1 MASKIDI
8 CNRALLKIGQP
19 SIMSLDD
26 NSQLARLCL
35 QEFDAALEAT
45 LRSYPWPFAIKRAE
59 LARQQDKPPFGPSF
73 YYSLPSDSVRLVDVL
88 TGGLP
93 YQIEGTAVATNAG
106 SVAVRYVSKSIP
118 ISAMDA
124 QTKDVIALMLAT
136 RLAITVTENPQLKD
150 MLYAETQQVLAQARN
165 TAAVEDYPQ
174 EPIEGAWLPS
184 RVAGQGTSYF
194 TSQFNPWGPD
204 GSGVTS
210 ND

>member
-59 LARQQDKPPFGPSF
+59 LARMLDKPPFGPAF
-73 YYSLPSDSVRLVDVL
+73 YYALPSDSVRLVDVF
-88 TGGLP
+88 TEGFP
-93 YQIEGTAVATNAG
+93 YQIEGPAIATSAS

-118 ISAMDA
+118 VSAMDA
-124 QTKDVIALMLAT
+124 QTKDVIALTLAT
-136 RLAITVTENPQLKD
+136 RLAISVTENPQLKD
-150 MLYAETQQVLAQARN
+150 MLYAEAQQTLAQARN

-174 EPIEGAWLPS
+174 EALEGVWLSS
-184 RVAGQGTSYF
+184 RSTGQGANRYA
-194 TSQFNPWGPD
+194 SQFNPWGPN
-204 GSGVTS
+204 GLGVS
-210 ND
+210 NDD